1 MKNIPSSKGF
11 LKVVFIAL
19 TFLGLFNTSFADQS
33 ATVVVGK
40 TVTIA
45 IHASA
50 GTDPMTYVWYKDGK
64 VINGQTRTNFI
75 ISSASLTDSGVYS
88 VKVSNSAGFAIS
100 DLATISVVKKSRHQL
115 IITQSSTTL
124 LAQSDD
130 VETVLDTLDTVLGY
144 DVQIK
149 IGDKAYE
156 DLITD
161 ITDRLVNKKDSVK
174 DVIKYEVKFIKKL
187 TGDTTED

>member
-1 MKNIPSSKGF
+1 
-11 LKVVFIAL
+11 
-19 TFLGLFNTSFADQS
+19 
-33 ATVVVGK
+33 
-40 TVTIA
+40 
-45 IHASA
+45 
-50 GTDPMTYVWYKDGK
+50 
-64 VINGQTRTNFI
+64 
-75 ISSASLTDSGVYS
+75 
-88 VKVSNSAGFAIS
+88 
-100 DLATISVVKKSRHQL
+100 
-115 IITQSSTTL
+115 
-124 LAQSDD
+124 
-130 VETVLDTLDTVLGY
+130 VLDTLDTVLGY

>member
-64 VINGQTRTNFI
+64 VINGQTTTNFI

-88 VKVSNSAGFAIS
+88 VKVSNSGGFAIS
-100 DLATISVVKKSRHQL
+100 DLAKISVVKKSRHQL

-124 LAQSDD
+124 LAQTDD

>member
-64 VINGQTRTNFI
+64 IISGQTNADFI
-75 ISSASLTDSGVYS
+75 ISSVGLNDSGVYS
-88 VKVSNSAGFAIS
+88 VKVSNSGGFAIS
-100 DLATISVVKKSRHQL
+100 DLAKISVVKKSRHQL

-124 LAQSDD
+124 LAQTDD

-144 DVQIK
+144 DVLEK
-149 IGDKAYE
+149 IGEIEYKI
-156 DLITD
+156 LMTD
-161 ITDRLVNKKDSVK
+161 ITDKLINKKELVK
-174 DVIKYEVKFIKKL
+174 DVIQFGLDFIKKL
-187 TGDTTED
+187 PNNSGRY